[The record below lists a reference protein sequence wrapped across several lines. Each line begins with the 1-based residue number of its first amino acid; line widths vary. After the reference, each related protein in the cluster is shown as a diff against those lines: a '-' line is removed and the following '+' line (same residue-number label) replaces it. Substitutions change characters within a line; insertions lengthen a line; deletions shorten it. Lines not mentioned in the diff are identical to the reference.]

1 MSVFLNFPFSGLKK
15 KKKVSLTSH
24 ISSSFYLSVFYCLVD
39 LPFFS
44 DSDSSHHYSVFK
56 KKYTQ
61 VSKKYT
67 LRHLICAFHL
77 DSAQKS
83 THLLYEVLHEFVLC
97 PNSYK
102 NFRLHPLTISFSLS
116 SVCLSLSAVP
126 YSKQSKLAFSVLPQL
141 DCSRYLCYL
150 VKC

>member
-1 MSVFLNFPFSGLKK
+1 MFN
-15 KKKVSLTSH
+15 
-24 ISSSFYLSVFYCLVD
+24 CLVD

-56 KKYTQ
+56 KKKKNYTE

-77 DSAQKS
+77 DSAQKP

-102 NFRLHPLTISFSLS
+102 NLRMLILHPRPISSSLS

-126 YSKQSKLAFSVLPQL
+126 YSQQSKLAFSVLPQL
-141 DCSRYLCYL
+141 DCSRYLCCL
-150 VKC
+150 VKG